1 MHHALHVLL
10 TGENQGYYAD
20 FDDPGALT
28 KVLEQVFLHDGTYS
42 TFRRRTHGRP
52 VDRSRTP
59 GSRFVVSLQTHD
71 QVGNRAMGDR
81 LSSDLSPGL
90 LACGA
95 ALLLTGPG
103 TPMLFMGEE
112 WGATTP
118 WQYFTDHT
126 DPEIASAVR
135 TGGATSSPRTAGGAP
150 TYPIRRRTRRSSD
163 SKLDWSEPDPE
174 PHASPAALVLDPDHA
189 SARDRRPR
197 RPAPGPGPRRA
208 RLSRSE
214 PSLMY
219 RGDHVVAVNLSQ
231 LHHELAVD
239 AAHPELEIVAAWSP
253 ERHSRH
259 RPRRHPPARVSRHLR
274 LPYGLV
280 ELRPLSAA
288 ASADQSRT
296 GSAQADAV
304 VPPELLRRR
313 PGCRSSSPRTTAAG
327 RP

>member
-1 MHHALHVLL
+1 LHVLL

-52 VDRSRTP
+52 VDRTRTP

-71 QVGNRAMGDR
+71 QVGNRATGDR

-112 WGATTP
+112 WGAKTP

-126 DPEIASAVR
+126 DPEIAAAVR
-135 TGGATSSPRTAGGAP
+135 TGRRDEFATHGWKRADVPDPQADETFER
-150 TYPIRRRTRRSSD
+150 
-163 SKLDWSEPDPE
+163 SKLDWSEPAHE
-174 PHASPAALVLDPDHA
+174 PHSALLRWYSTLITLRHEIGDLGDPRLDRVRVVHDHPGRTVLV
-189 SARDRRPR
+189 
-197 RPAPGPGPRRA
+197 
-208 RLSRSE
+208 
-214 PSLMY
+214 Y
-219 RGDHVVAVNLSQ
+219 RGDHVVVANLSH

-239 AAHPELEIVAAWSP
+239 ADHLELEVLAAWTPDGTHVDGRIVTLPP
-253 ERHSRH
+253 ESAAILGP
-259 RPRRHPPARVSRHLR
+259 RPR
-274 LPYGLV
+274 
-280 ELRPLSAA
+280 
-288 ASADQSRT
+288 
-296 GSAQADAV
+296 
-304 VPPELLRRR
+304 
-313 PGCRSSSPRTTAAG
+313 
-327 RP
+327 